1 MDPCNHVGPDYALGG
16 PPDTSSGIRDKASE
30 TCSTVYAGRVVGN
43 LLLLLLLLLLLV
55 VLQFV
60 FLL

>member
-1 MDPCNHVGPDYALGG
+1 MGPDYALGG
-16 PPDTSSGIRDKASE
+16 PPDMSSGIRDKASE

-55 VLQFV
+55 VLLSA
-60 FLL
+60 FLM